1 MSFQLSTL
9 PSAVGSHSVLSCS
22 SVTLS
27 AKVFWGLATTVM
39 PSCATASSIN
49 STPFDSQ
56 FCCSSSLIGLEASA
70 IWVSPL
76 QNAWKPSPVPAPP
89 TVICTSRF
97 CWLNASAAAWVIGC
111 TVLEPSTAI
120 WPAAPPPFSAFVSS
134 SFCPPPPPPQA
145 ARTKARARRNAPI
158 TILERT
164 DLLKRSLLSISHWA
178 TLGPQRPG
186 LSPGISIARLYAIG
200 RGFWFHPCKRR
211 FKCVLHVPEG
221 GSRAGDREAWQ
232 AAQPFVLCSTA
243 RTTRAI
249 SYTGLSRR
257 GRGCPLSGLWPLV
270 RRYTSYSAR
279 KCTLGPMWRASSAM

>member
-1 MSFQLSTL
+1 M
-9 PSAVGSHSVLSCS
+9 
-22 SVTLS
+22 LS

-49 STPFDSQ
+49 STPLDSQ

-120 WPAAPPPFSAFVSS
+120 WPEAPPPFSAFVSS
-134 SFCPPPPPPQA
+134 SFCPPPPPQP

-158 TILERT
+158 NSLERT
-164 DLLKRSLLSISHWA
+164 DLLKRSLLSDLTPGDPGSA
-178 TLGPQRPG
+178 TTQSSTRNLHRETICNRQR
-186 LSPGISIARLYAIG
+186 L
-200 RGFWFHPCKRR
+200 
-211 FKCVLHVPEG
+211 
-221 GSRAGDREAWQ
+221 
-232 AAQPFVLCSTA
+232 
-243 RTTRAI
+243 
-249 SYTGLSRR
+249 
-257 GRGCPLSGLWPLV
+257 LV
-270 RRYTSYSAR
+270 
-279 KCTLGPMWRASSAM
+279 SSV